1 MNSGRI
7 NFRDRKPIDKTPAD
21 ENLIDTSFEKNR
33 EAFDEL
39 NDKDTVGEA
48 YLLGVLILVLVSFGF
63 IGLCYWLFEMMKP
76 YGN

>member
-21 ENLIDTSFEKNR
+21 DSDENLIDTSYEKNK

-39 NDKDTVGEA
+39 NDKDTVGEY
-48 YLLGVLILVLVSFGF
+48 YLLGVLVMVLVIFGF
-63 IGLCYWLFEMMKP
+63 LWGCYSLFEMVSK
-76 YGN
+76 